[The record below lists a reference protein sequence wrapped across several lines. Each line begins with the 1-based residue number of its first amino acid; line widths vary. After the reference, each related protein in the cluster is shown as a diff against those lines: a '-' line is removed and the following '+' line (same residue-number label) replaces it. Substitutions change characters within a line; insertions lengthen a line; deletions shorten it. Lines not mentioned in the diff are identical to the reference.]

1 VRQRLILVC
10 AAFLASVAG
19 GCMDKFSTDIPI
31 NFQDVLKERYE
42 GKPAWTRRTLQDE
55 KKEIKVEQDQEV
67 LVESLGLFRNGSV
80 TVRSASGHK
89 RVVFPFHLKRPL
101 TLEIYE
107 KTLLD
112 FLWFDSPEARFEANK
127 SKYGT
132 RFAEAIRDHK
142 LLKDMPQYVAY
153 LSWGSP
159 EKITPR
165 EGAAVDTWQYDNAN
179 LPAGSQID
187 INTSSGKVGQFS
199 GENIADTEAAKK
211 KKAVRRGSQTAQ
223 GR

>member
-1 VRQRLILVC
+1 VRQRVIVVC
-10 AAFLASVAG
+10 LALMAVAAG
-19 GCMDKFSTDIPI
+19 GCMDRFSTDIPV
-31 NFQDVLKERYE
+31 NFQDILTERYL

-67 LVESLGLFRNGSV
+67 VVEALGLFRNGSV
-80 TVRSASGHK
+80 TVRSKLGHK
-89 RVVFPFHLKRPL
+89 RVVFPFRLARPL
-101 TLEIYE
+101 TLEEYE

-112 FLWFDSPEARFEANK
+112 FLWFESPEARFEANK
-127 SKYGT
+127 AKYGT

-153 LSWGSP
+153 LSWGAPDEITRPDGSP
-159 EKITPR
+159 ADQWK
-165 EGAAVDTWQYDNAN
+165 YDNAN
-179 LPAGSQID
+179 LPGATID
-187 INTSSGKVGQFS
+187 INNTTNKVGQFA